1 MDATCAIQ
9 NSIHVFSLVHINM
22 CPGFWVHIKV
32 VDQNMAAFFFRV
44 CGIFDQLFRTHR
56 TQLKF
61 LIKSH
66 KSRSFF
72 VKCRELYRKFDEW
85 SSVNSESS
93 PVFPYALFYDIIPT
107 LSNRY
112 PTTGGGEPHGYYNL
126 VSCLLYGK
134 HNCLLCL
141 QMARWRQIGQL

>member
-1 MDATCAIQ
+1 MIIHDHIVTSQYHQKKDGCCIYRKCPDRIKGVGKPRCNHKNRK
-9 NSIHVFSLVHINM
+9 NSHNADQSM
-22 CPGFWVHIKV
+22 CRFDSEIRLPEHKHSKQYCYSHNAVVTSGQICVQRHHRHTECHHKVYLEV

-72 VKCRELYRKFDEW
+72 CKV
-85 SSVNSESS
+85 
-93 PVFPYALFYDIIPT
+93 
-107 LSNRY
+107 
-112 PTTGGGEPHGYYNL
+112 
-126 VSCLLYGK
+126 
-134 HNCLLCL
+134 
-141 QMARWRQIGQL
+141 